1 MCLFIE
7 TLRIVNGV
15 VLHLDYHNERLNRT
29 RAAFFHHASPLN
41 LTDYIHLSFDESFD
55 ESVIKCRIVYDSLV
69 REVTYTPYTMRPVGS
84 LHIVESDGIDYRYK
98 HANREALNLLFSQKG
113 EADDILIIR
122 NQLLTDTSIANIALY
137 DGSTWH
143 TPANPLLKGTQRAVL
158 LDKKQLKEVD
168 IQIEQLSGYSH
179 IALFNSMIDFGKII
193 LPVNQIK

>member
-7 TLRIVNGV
+7 TLRIEDGV
-15 VLHLDYHNERLNRT
+15 ILHLDYHNERLNRT
-29 RAAFFHHASPLN
+29 RAAFFYHASPIN
-41 LTDYIHLSFDESFD
+41 LADDIHLLPNESF
-55 ESVIKCRIVYDSLV
+55 VGVVKCRIVYDSLV

-98 HANREALNLLFSQKG
+98 YVNREAINLLFSQKG
-113 EADDILIIR
+113 EADDVLIVR

-143 TPANPLLKGTQRAVL
+143 TPAHPLLEGTQRAVL
-158 LDKKQLKEVD
+158 LDKKQLQEVD
-168 IQIEQLSGYSH
+168 IQVGKLSGYSH

-193 LPVNQIK
+193 LPVNRIG